1 MNINQSGNARLH
13 GPTMTEQQLST
24 HCPHCRATLR
34 VADRHVGKN
43 VRCKGCRQKFVVTS
57 VAFGSDDDNR
67 KAVFSTDTIEN
78 SGQATETTDGQPDI
92 EFKPSPTEIADGNNL
107 GKLGRFELQRRLGH
121 GGFGVV
127 YLAYDPQLDRQ
138 VALKVPS
145 FDSGDKKRIRR
156 FLDEAKSAAR
166 LQHPNIVPVYDSGV
180 ADERYYIASGYV
192 DGKTLS
198 ERMKSCRPNLTTS
211 MQWIRDLGRALDYAH
226 SEDVVHRDVKPDNV
240 MIDQRDRP
248 QLMDFGLAKRIDQ
261 DSSVTTDGS
270 LLGTPAYMAPEQ
282 ARGEI
287 DQIGP
292 QSDQYS
298 LGVVLYEM
306 LCGQRPFEGS
316 PLMIVGLVGADTEPV
331 APRKVDDG
339 IPKDL
344 EAICLKAMAVR
355 STDRYAT
362 VGELADDIDRWLSRE
377 PIRARRISPV
387 ERCSRWIARN
397 RIVASLTILT
407 ITLLLAVAAVSMFS
421 YFRQKTL
428 LNKTQTLLVEK
439 SELNTELKQQ
449 TETAETAKTQAE
461 ASREKAA
468 AEAERATKEAEKARI
483 KEAEALA
490 AAKRA
495 VTAQN
500 EQAKAEVA
508 RKLAAAAE
516 SEALA
521 RQMSAQ
527 AAEQR
532 QRVRSSL
539 EKGTTLASSGD
550 AARGLQWMSK
560 ALELLEAI
568 PDSSDKQSLN
578 SQVRK
583 SIQAELDG
591 YPKLSS
597 FYSLA
602 EKQWPIAGTSVAS
615 QQTAASAGIAGG
627 ELSGQF
633 SPDGQLLAVQKG
645 NALGV
650 VRAFDGVFRFA
661 TTINASTPKFSSNVL
676 KVTPIL
682 GNPSG
687 NSMAFSHDSNHLLV
701 TTGCQYQV
709 DNSLTK
715 LSSMETRDCN
725 AAILDTQSG
734 KLLTQLG
741 DSTALQIP
749 VMQGTLTRSGR
760 IAVLTTCLRDN
771 NGDHIN
777 QLGVWNPAATGPTAF
792 RLLPSLPTLS
802 TTYPISHVV
811 AGANERLAAF
821 CSGRTVRVIDLQ
833 TGSLVNSP
841 MQHDSSIT
849 VVAISS
855 DGKFLAVGTEEG
867 TTWLWPLGSD
877 APMHLRHQQKVTS
890 LDFSQDAS
898 LLVTGSQ
905 DRTVRIWSTGL
916 GEAVGRPVD
925 HEGEVVAVTFAGKY
939 IQSLDDAGRVKRF
952 EIPSQETDLR
962 INEQPITAAFSST
975 GRIVLITYQNSADRR
990 VKARLIDAVS
1000 GRSIYETDTRRNQVT
1015 NAVWTADGSQF
1026 LLAGTRQVTLILNPD
1041 QVSEGEQPAIRLI
1054 EYSDSLRASGT
1065 RQAVTSLAGSTN
1077 ARVVVVGTENG
1088 EVRLSWKD
1096 EGRWRWKPGKE
1107 ISSTPVTAI
1116 AISPDASRVAAVTD
1130 NSNLHILNSK
1140 NPNQLHKSKD
1150 LDQLHKIHPGLP
1162 RIKTVSFSPNGQL
1175 LVVGGESQ
1183 DALIIRVEDGVILG
1197 SPLTHPPGHSVREAY
1212 FIKEGRM
1219 VATETESG
1227 LFVWDVQDRRFVNSF
1242 AGQPGSAYAISPDG
1256 AFYLSGSSIRPVPVP
1271 IEGTTSALAKQ
1282 ITRSTGMTLDQ
1293 AGRARFLTPKEWS
1306 EEN

>member
-1 MNINQSGNARLH
+1 M
-13 GPTMTEQQLST
+13 MTEQRLTT
-24 HCPHCRATLR
+24 HCPHCQAALR
-34 VADRHVGKN
+34 VADRHVGKK
-43 VRCKGCRQKFVVTS
+43 VRCQGCRQKFVVAS
-57 VAFGSDDDNR
+57 VAFGSNAADQ
-67 KAVFSTDTIEN
+67 KAVDSTDTIEN
-78 SGQATETTDGQPDI
+78 AGSVTDTTDGQLEI
-92 EFKPSPTEIADGNNL
+92 EFKSTSDPFPVSMSANSKPSPESDL

-166 LQHPNIVPVYDSGV
+166 LQHPNIVPVYDSGF
-180 ADERYYIASGYV
+180 ADNRHYIAAGYV
-192 DGKTLS
+192 DGSTLS
-198 ERMKSCRPNLTTS
+198 DRMKNDRSDLVTL
-211 MQWIRDLGRALDYAH
+211 MQWVRDLARALDYAH
-226 SEDVVHRDVKPDNV
+226 AEEIVHRDVKPDNV
-240 MIDQRDRP
+240 MIDQRGRP

-282 ARGEI
+282 ARGDIE
-287 DQIGP
+287 QIGKH
-292 QSDQYS
+292 SDQYS

-306 LCGQRPFEGS
+306 LCGHRPFEGS
-316 PLMIVGLVGADTEPV
+316 PLMIVGLVGADTEPT
-331 APRKVDDG
+331 APRKVDAG

-355 STDRYAT
+355 PADRYAT
-362 VGELADDIDRWLSRE
+362 TGELGDDIDRWLSRE

-387 ERCSRWIARN
+387 ERFSRWIARN

-407 ITLLLAVAAVSMFS
+407 STLLLAVAAVSTFS

-428 LNKTQTLLVEK
+428 LNETQTILAEK
-439 SELNTELKQQ
+439 SELNTKLTQQ
-449 TETAETAKTQAE
+449 TETAEIAKSQAE

-468 AEAERATKEAEKARI
+468 DEAKRATKEAEKART
-483 KEAEALA
+483 KEAEAQA

-495 VTAQN
+495 VTAQK
-500 EQAKAEVA
+500 EQAKAEEA

-516 SEALA
+516 SAALIQ
-521 RQMSAQ
+521 QMSAQ

-539 EKGTTLASSGD
+539 ERGTTLASGGD

-560 ALELLEAI
+560 ALQLLETI
-568 PDSSDKQSLN
+568 PDDSDKQSLD

-583 SIQAELDG
+583 AIQAELDG

-597 FYSLA
+597 FYSLQ
-602 EKQWPIAGTSVAS
+602 EKQWPIAGESD
-615 QQTAASAGIAGG
+615 AAKQVVPSAKNADVK
-627 ELSGQF
+627 LSGRF
-633 SPDGQLLAVQKG
+633 SPDGHLLAIQKG
-645 NALGV
+645 MALGV
-650 VRAFDGVFRFA
+650 VRVSDGSFRFA
-661 TTINASTPKFSSNVL
+661 TAITATTPRFNQTVSNVSL
-676 KVTPIL
+676 KL
-682 GNPSG
+682 GAPDG
-687 NSMAFSHDSNHLLV
+687 NSMSFSPNSNHLLV

-709 DNSLTK
+709 VNRQTNIST
-715 LSSMETRDCN
+715 SPMMDCN
-725 AAILDTQSG
+725 AIILDAQSG
-734 KLLTQLG
+734 KVLTQLG
-741 DSTALQIP
+741 DSVALQVP

-760 IAVLTTCLRDN
+760 IAVLTTCVRNN

-777 QLGVWNPAATGPTAF
+777 QLGVWNPAVTGPAAL
-792 RLLPSLPTLS
+792 RLLPNLSTPS
-802 TTYPISHVV
+802 TTYPITHVV
-811 AGANERLAAF
+811 AGSNEQLVAI

-833 TGSLVNSP
+833 SGSLVNSP
-841 MQHDSSIT
+841 MQHDSRIT
-849 VVAISS
+849 VVAISD

-877 APMHLRHQQKVTS
+877 APIHLRHQQKVTS
-890 LDFSQDAS
+890 LHFNQDAS
-898 LLVTGSQ
+898 LLVTSSQ
-905 DRTVRIWSTGL
+905 DRTVRIWSTDL

-962 INEQPITAAFSST
+962 INEQPITAAFNST

-990 VKARLIDAVS
+990 VKARLIDTVS
-1000 GRSIYETDTRRNQVT
+1000 GRSIYETETRRNQVT
-1015 NAVWTADGSQF
+1015 NAVWTADGNRF

-1041 QVSEGEQPAIRLI
+1041 QVSEGEPPAIRLI

-1065 RQAVTSLAGSTN
+1065 RQAVKSLAGSTN
-1077 ARVVVVGTENG
+1077 ARVIVVGTENG

-1140 NPNQLHKSKD
+1140 NPTQIHKSKN
-1150 LDQLHKIHPGLP
+1150 LHQLHKIHPGLP

-1227 LFVWDVQDRRFVNSF
+1227 LFVWDIQDRRLINSF
-1242 AGQPGSAYAISPDG
+1242 AGQPGSAYAISQDG

-1282 ITRSTGMTLDQ
+1282 ITRSTGMTLDE